1 MNPFPKV
8 LSSETKSELIQQ
20 VKEVNDFLFQFYKD
34 SPDLLFESSA
44 IPEGWS
50 IKRNLK
56 HCTSSNYIF
65 GWWIGLPVFI
75 LKLFGKPKNHHISI
89 EAIKGTNR
97 FGISDYGKY
106 IESIQTNPIDK
117 QKLLE
122 EFKKSSEYFI
132 KKIDSKSI
140 EELNSLKAMFGGY
153 SLRMFCLFTLKHNLH
168 HTNVVNIRL
177 NSI

>member
-1 MNPFPKV
+1 MNHFPKV
-8 LSSETKSELIQQ
+8 HSSETKMELIQQ
-20 VKEVNDFLFQFYKD
+20 VKEVNDFLYQFYKD

-44 IPEGWS
+44 VPEGWS
-50 IKRNLK
+50 IRRNLK

-75 LKLFGKPKNHHISI
+75 LKLLGKPKIHEISI

-97 FGISDYGKY
+97 FGITDYGKY
-106 IESIQTNPIDK
+106 IESDKTNPLEK

-122 EFKKSSEYFI
+122 EFNKSRDYFI
-132 KKIDSKSI
+132 KKIESKSI
-140 EELNSLKAMFGGY
+140 EELNSCKAMFGGY